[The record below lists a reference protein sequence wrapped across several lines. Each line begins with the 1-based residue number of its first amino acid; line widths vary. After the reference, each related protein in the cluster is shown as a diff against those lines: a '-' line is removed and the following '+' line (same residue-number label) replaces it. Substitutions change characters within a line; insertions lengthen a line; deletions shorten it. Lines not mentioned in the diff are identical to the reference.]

1 MELPISNI
9 LKSRDELE
17 TAQLEDDTVSVLAN
31 ITDKMAMHGGTAIW
45 RCYNGKRFST
55 DIDVYTWDEN
65 FKEKFMKSAEK
76 MGMEVSKFREK
87 RVTFI
92 NIRKN
97 NTEIKI
103 EPRNVEKIAILMPY
117 ERIDGSKVN
126 ILVLSPEDLVLEKID
141 AYNDRRVYKDLY
153 DITILLNSVKK
164 PDKIKEALSEF
175 AKDIKAPDEDVQSFT
190 EFKAT
195 IYAGVIPSY
204 AKMVDF
210 IKMWSE

>member
-55 DIDVYTWDEN
+55 DIDVYIWDEN